1 MKINY
6 VLVYGTPYLKTAY
19 FETFED
25 ISKYLLKKSIV
36 NYSIYEQMNDLK
48 EVEMI
53 HLENDVRVLEQEN
66 QLLKEENKKL
76 KQWDCNKDSRNSRQ
90 RVANAKLIKENQ
102 SLKDR
107 IEKVT
112 NLIDKYLLGD
122 STLSIIELRTILKG
136 DK

>member
-53 HLENDVRVLEQEN
+53 HLENDVRVLE
-66 QLLKEENKKL
+66 
-76 KQWDCNKDSRNSRQ
+76 
-90 RVANAKLIKENQ
+90 KENQ

-107 IEKVT
+107 IEKT
-112 NLIDKYLLGD
+112 
-122 STLSIIELRTILKG
+122 IEYIKESEGFDMYDEYVIFNKNHELQNILKG

>member
-6 VLVYGTPYLKTAY
+6 VLVYGTPYLKTVY

-66 QLLKEENKKL
+66 Q
-76 KQWDCNKDSRNSRQ
+76 
-90 RVANAKLIKENQ
+90 

-107 IEKVT
+107 IEELESEIKH
-112 NLIDKYLLGD
+112 LQEEMKYREQD
-122 STLSIIELRTILKG
+122 IEDNYKRISVEEQL
-136 DK
+136 

>member
-6 VLVYGTPYLKTAY
+6 VLVYGTPYLKAAY

-66 QLLKEENKKL
+66 Q
-76 KQWDCNKDSRNSRQ
+76 
-90 RVANAKLIKENQ
+90 

-107 IEKVT
+107 IEKAYEITKKLSRVS
-112 NLIDKYLLGD
+112 DKEHLLSCALD
-122 STLSIIELRTILKG
+122 LSLLLKG
-136 DK
+136 DKE